1 MFSNLSDGLLQL
13 LSVGEFSREEWN
25 KKSLDLENTVSC

>member
-13 LSVGEFSREEWN
+13 LSVGGFLREECN